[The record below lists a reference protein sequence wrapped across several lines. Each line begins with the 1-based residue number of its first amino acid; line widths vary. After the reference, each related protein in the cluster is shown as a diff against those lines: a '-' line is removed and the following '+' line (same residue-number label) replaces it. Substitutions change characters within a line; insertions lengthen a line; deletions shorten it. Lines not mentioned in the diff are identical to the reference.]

1 MDFDKILHT
10 RDFDFDSVALS
21 AKWIQEI
28 EGDPHEEEEE
38 HDHEH
43 HHHHE
48 HEHHHEHHHDD
59 EDDDDDE
66 ECPHCHEHHHHD
78 EECHC
83 GCHHHHHHHDGEGEA
98 EEYGIGTFVYY
109 ARKPLKIGMF
119 DDFVARKWPKNI
131 IRAKGICYFDDE
143 RDICYV
149 FEQAGRQVNL
159 RNAGQWYATM
169 PEWELRQM
177 LANDEKLQRD
187 WDEVYGDRM
196 QKLVFIGQKLDK
208 KAIKEALDACLAD

>member
-1 MDFDKILHT
+1 
-10 RDFDFDSVALS
+10 
-21 AKWIQEI
+21 
-28 EGDPHEEEEE
+28 
-38 HDHEH
+38 
-43 HHHHE
+43 
-48 HEHHHEHHHDD
+48 
-59 EDDDDDE
+59 
-66 ECPHCHEHHHHD
+66 
-78 EECHC
+78 
-83 GCHHHHHHHDGEGEA
+83 
-98 EEYGIGTFVYY
+98 
-109 ARKPLKIGMF
+109 MF

-169 PEWELRQM
+169 PEWELSQM

-187 WDEVYGDRM
+187 WDDVYGDRM

-208 KAIKEALDACLAD
+208 KAIKEALDACLAE